1 MQRDSLLISFV
12 RMAFVFIRVQRFV
25 HWETSK
31 ATVTSDTGQEW
42 SFVETDSRRNNR
54 SVKLCLNF
62 AAPRNS
68 RATASQPR
76 KRWRWGGGWWDKNGS
91 FFLHFFFF
99 FLVRQKWPMRI
110 MQREQHSK
118 RNGHGTNEV
127 GLKLDT
133 WKSRQREA
141 RLNATSDGWS
151 KIGDHDDDSR
161 SNTTYDGWS
170 KTYWTACDNCATV
183 QRKTF
188 N

>member
-1 MQRDSLLISFV
+1 MVCWFSSFFMCSVPSVESRLARQALVHQPFDFAHFTSGRNQIFAHRIKISQRRNCWKLALYHVDTIFISIYFQLRCKIMQRDSWLVSFV

-91 FFLHFFFF
+91 FFLLFSWWD
-99 FLVRQKWPMRI
+99 KNDPW
-110 MQREQHSK
+110 
-118 RNGHGTNEV
+118 G
-127 GLKLDT
+127 
-133 WKSRQREA
+133 
-141 RLNATSDGWS
+141 
-151 KIGDHDDDSR
+151 
-161 SNTTYDGWS
+161 
-170 KTYWTACDNCATV
+170 
-183 QRKTF
+183 
-188 N
+188 